1 METNSLQSVIDLAIQ
16 KEEEAY
22 DFYMNLRDVV
32 EDNMVKDTLK
42 YLANEESQHKAFLVQ
57 CKEQIACKVGLRPD
71 QTVDYRVAEHLNQPD
86 IKKNINSAEVYL
98 IAANREMNAYNFYT
112 GLANYFP
119 EGPEKALFVRMAN
132 EEMKHKEKMEY
143 LYSNTAFPQTA
154 GG

>member
-1 METNSLQSVIDLAIQ
+1 MEDNSLPSVIDLAIQ
-16 KEEEAY
+16 REEEAY
-22 DFYMNLRDVV
+22 TFYMNLRDIV

-57 CKEQIACKVGLRPD
+57 CKEQIACNVGMRPE
-71 QTVDYRVAEHLNQPD
+71 QSVDYHLVEHLNQPD
-86 IKKNINSAEVYL
+86 IKKNMDSAEVYL
-98 IAANREMNAYNFYT
+98 IAANRELNAYNFYK
-112 GLANYFP
+112 GLSDYFP
-119 EGPEKALFVRMAN
+119 AGPESALFLRMAN

>member
-16 KEEEAY
+16 REEEAY
-22 DFYMNLRDVV
+22 TFYMNLRNVV
-32 EDNMVKDTLK
+32 EDSTVKDTLK
-42 YLANEESQHKAFLVQ
+42 YLANEEAQHKAHLVK
-57 CKEQIACKVGLRPD
+57 CKEEIACAVGIRLD
-71 QTVDYRVAEHLNQPD
+71 QAVDYSLAEHLNQPD

-98 IAANREMNAYNFYT
+98 IAANRELNAYNFYT

-119 EGPEKALFVRMAN
+119 EGPERTLFFRMAT

-143 LYSNTAFPQTA
+143 LYANTAFPQTA

>member
-1 METNSLQSVIDLAIQ
+1 MEGNSLQSVIDLAIQ

-22 DFYMNLRDVV
+22 SFYMNLRNVV
-32 EDNMVKDTLK
+32 EDDTVKDTLK
-42 YLANEESQHKAFLVQ
+42 YLANEESQHKAFLVK
-57 CKEQIACKVGLRPD
+57 CKEQISCDVGLRSD
-71 QTVDYRVAEHLNQPD
+71 QSVDYRLAEHLNQPD
-86 IKKNINSAEVYL
+86 IKKNIDSAEVYL
-98 IAANREMNAYNFYT
+98 IAANRELNAYNFYT

-119 EGPEKALFVRMAN
+119 AGPEKALFLKMAD